1 MLSDVLNTEQ
11 AIQFI
16 RLDPQKVYSRA
27 RSMRI
32 NEVASPGRPDEHEL
46 PVGQDRGLLWRLHGY
61 WFYEERGGG
70 VYITCESITLTR
82 DIPFGLGALL
92 SPVIHDLPGEALRK
106 SLEQSRGAV
115 LAQNSSFK
123 AN

>member
-1 MLSDVLNTEQ
+1 
-11 AIQFI
+11 
-16 RLDPQKVYSRA
+16 
-27 RSMRI
+27 
-32 NEVASPGRPDEHEL
+32 L

-106 SLEQSRGAV
+106 SLEQSRRAV